1 MQPPITI
8 IILAF
13 NRLYSLQ
20 RLMISLIDAARA
32 FNSSAPIPITIS
44 LDADAS
50 PEVIRFSENIF
61 SRFYTISI
69 IKHTQKMGPDQHNLW
84 AMQQSEISENVMIL
98 EDDTMVSPSLFFYSS
113 AILAKLADDPQIAG
127 FSLYDYERNEVANYP
142 FMKLQDGNDIY
153 YYQRASSRGMLLTKA
168 QWLRF
173 KSCKITETGIDLP
186 EFYRRW
192 DDSIWEKKFN
202 AYLIQENKYWAFP
215 RQSITT
221 NFGEPGAHVSKSIY
235 RHAFQSRL
243 SNTIKSEYKLCT
255 VPESKTVYDSYG
267 EPTCIP
273 GFSNNEIT
281 SDIFGIRNLSLV
293 KTKYVLTGRFTSQ
306 SIEGYSLDLMPP
318 EMNIIAHLRGGEL
331 KVTETQFITET
342 YLSKLKWQLKLH
354 YYFYPD
360 QGLLHLLRIKLI
372 EITQRILK

>member
-20 RLMISLIDAARA
+20 RLMISMIDAARA

-50 PEVIRFSENIF
+50 PEVIHFSENIF

-113 AILAKLADDPQIAG
+113 AILAALADDPQIAG
-127 FSLYDYERNEVANYP
+127 FSLYDYERNEVAIYP

-202 AYLIQENKYWAFP
+202 AYLIQENQYWAFP

-221 NFGEPGAHVSKSIY
+221 NFGEPGAHVSKSIC
-235 RHAFQSRL
+235 RHAFQSKL
-243 SNTIKSEYKLCT
+243 SNSIKSEYKLCT
-255 VPESKTVYDSYG
+255 VPESKAVYDSYG

-306 SIEGYSLDLMPP
+306 SIEAYSLDLMPP
-318 EMNIIAHLRGGEL
+318 EMNIIAHLRGSEL

>member
-32 FNSSAPIPITIS
+32 YDSPEPIPITIS
-44 LDADAS
+44 LDYNSS
-50 PEVIRFSENIF
+50 PEVIRFSENFF
-61 SRFYTISI
+61 SHFYTFTI
-69 IKHTQKMGPDQHNLW
+69 IKHTQKMGPDKHNLW
-84 AMQQSEISENVMIL
+84 AMQQSEEFENVMIL
-98 EDDTMVSPSLFFYSS
+98 EDDTMVSPSLFYYSS
-113 AILAKLADDPQIAG
+113 SILDKLANDPQIAG

-142 FMKLQDGNDIY
+142 FIKLQDGNDIY
-153 YYQRASSRGMLLTKA
+153 YYQRASSRGMLLTKT

-173 KSCKITETGIDLP
+173 KACKITETGIDLP

-202 AYLIQENKYWAFP
+202 AYLIQENQYWAFP

-221 NFGEPGAHVSKSIY
+221 NFGEPGAHINKSIY
-235 RHAFQSRL
+235 RHAFQSKL

-255 VPESKTVYDSYG
+255 IPESRAVYDSYG

-281 SDIFGIRNLSLV
+281 SDIFGIRNLSLM
-293 KTKYVLTGRFTSQ
+293 KTKYVLTGRLTSH
-306 SIEGYSLDLMPP
+306 SLEGYSLDLIPP

-331 KVTETQFITET
+331 KVTETQFISET

-372 EITQRILK
+372 EITHRILK